1 MLILASTSRTRQ
13 NLLRNAAIPFEA
25 RPPRVDEVAVKDAL
39 LADGQPPRNIA
50 DALAEMKALRI
61 RAPGFILGCDQVLD
75 HDGALMSKPASPQE
89 AKAQLTMLSGKTHN
103 LLSAAV
109 IVEDGEP
116 IWRHVATVRMTMR
129 KVSPGYITGY
139 VERNWDTIRNSAGS
153 YALEGEGARLF
164 HRVDGDYFA
173 VLGLPLLPLLDF
185 LITRGKLDA

>member
-1 MLILASTSRTRQ
+1 
-13 NLLRNAAIPFEA
+13 
-25 RPPRVDEVAVKDAL
+25 
-39 LADGQPPRNIA
+39 
-50 DALAEMKALRI
+50 
-61 RAPGFILGCDQVLD
+61 
-75 HDGALMSKPASPQE
+75 
-89 AKAQLTMLSGKTHN
+89 
-103 LLSAAV
+103 
-109 IVEDGEP
+109 
-116 IWRHVATVRMTMR
+116 MR